1 MSFFPSSSGFLCV
14 TSGPYIPSA
23 AISITVQCL
32 AQCQLLLD
40 SQPAPRR
47 LVLSSFFILFL
58 SGRKQQPIVR
68 GGAGRRDRGGKL
80 MKLFDGSPD
89 HRARGEVQRTSAW
102 QWDGWGEREWGRE
115 ASEGTVVERSVGGR
129 CQKGVITWRQTD
141 SIVHPELE
149 PAVQYRAHRAV
160 TGLG

>member
-1 MSFFPSSSGFLCV
+1 MLQLYLSPFKSRRRNTADSFETKPSFFFFVNMSFFPSSSGFLCV

-47 LVLSSFFILFL
+47 LVLSSFFFFLFL

-68 GGAGRRDRGGKL
+68 GGAGRCDRGGKL

-102 QWDGWGEREWGRE
+102 
-115 ASEGTVVERSVGGR
+115 
-129 CQKGVITWRQTD
+129 
-141 SIVHPELE
+141 H
-149 PAVQYRAHRAV
+149 
-160 TGLG
+160 